1 MYNEHKH
8 FPKRTK
14 EDGAIDW
21 SMSALDIHNQIK
33 ALEAPY
39 PNAFSRCGE
48 ATIFINRSVPIIVST
63 NFQPGEVVQL
73 LDDGTFL
80 VACADGLL
88 QVLDYYT
95 QDVHITLR
103 SGMKFDKFEISQSA
117 NVIFDRFIGLFSNNR
132 FPTPQ
137 NVLDMEKDHMR
148 SAGISNP
155 KIKYIKNI
163 AEAFLNNSINTSNFK
178 NLSNKD
184 IMEQLTIIKGVGP
197 WTVQMFLMFTL
208 KRSDIFPTGDLGV
221 RKGFKIY
228 FKLKEIPDHETMLS
242 KAKIWKPYR
251 TIMAMYFW
259 KVVDSSIEW

>member
-1 MYNEHKH
+1 MTHKTYGDKSSLKKADQFLMKH
-8 FPKRTK
+8 DP
-14 EDGAIDW
+14 EVIP
-21 SMSALDIHNQIK
+21 LIK
-33 ALEAPY
+33 SFELEERPVEINY
-39 PNAFSRCGE
+39 FRSLIRSI
-48 ATIFINRSVPIIVST
+48 IF
-63 NFQPGEVVQL
+63 QQL
-73 LDDGTFL
+73 NGK
-80 VACADGLL
+80 V
-88 QVLDYYT
+88 
-95 QDVHITLR
+95 
-103 SGMKFDKFEISQSA
+103 A
-117 NVIFDRFIGLFSNNR
+117 NVIFDRFIGLFPNNR
-132 FPTPQ
+132 FPNPQ

-163 AEAFLNNSINTSNFK
+163 AEAFLSNSINTSNFK
-178 NLSNKD
+178 NLSNQE
-184 IMEQLTIIKGVGP
+184 IMEQLTLIKGVGP

-228 FKLKEIPDHETMLS
+228 FKLKEIPGHETMLS

>member
-1 MYNEHKH
+1 MTLNTYGDKSSLKKADQFLMKNDPEVI
-8 FPKRTK
+8 P
-14 EDGAIDW
+14 
-21 SMSALDIHNQIK
+21 LIK
-33 ALEAPY
+33 SFELEERPVEINY
-39 PNAFSRCGE
+39 FRSLIRSI
-48 ATIFINRSVPIIVST
+48 IF
-63 NFQPGEVVQL
+63 QQL
-73 LDDGTFL
+73 NGK
-80 VACADGLL
+80 V
-88 QVLDYYT
+88 
-95 QDVHITLR
+95 
-103 SGMKFDKFEISQSA
+103 A

-178 NLSNKD
+178 NLSNQD
-184 IMEQLTIIKGVGP
+184 IMEQLTLIKGVGP

-228 FKLKEIPDHETMLS
+228 FKLKEIPDHEKMLS

>member
-1 MYNEHKH
+1 MTLNTYGDKSSLKKADQFLMNKDPEVI
-8 FPKRTK
+8 P
-14 EDGAIDW
+14 
-21 SMSALDIHNQIK
+21 LIK
-33 ALEAPY
+33 SFELEESPIEINY
-39 PNAFSRCGE
+39 FRSLIRSI
-48 ATIFINRSVPIIVST
+48 IF
-63 NFQPGEVVQL
+63 QQL
-73 LDDGTFL
+73 NGK
-80 VACADGLL
+80 V
-88 QVLDYYT
+88 
-95 QDVHITLR
+95 
-103 SGMKFDKFEISQSA
+103 A
-117 NVIFDRFIGLFSNNR
+117 NVIFDRFIGLFPNNR
-132 FPTPQ
+132 FPNPQ
-137 NVLDMEKDHMR
+137 NVIDMEKDHMR

-178 NLSNKD
+178 NLSNQD
-184 IMEQLTIIKGVGP
+184 IMEQLTLIKGVGP

-221 RKGFKIY
+221 RKGFKMY